1 VHQRIRPIVLC
12 LATLL
17 ESGGKIS
24 SLIKLY
30 KTLREGYQF
39 LWLYIKVDKKFV
51 VSQSQQHLTRY
62 KERLV
67 LSYHGVVIVGHD
79 LQMFGKFVEGI
90 YIF

>member
-1 VHQRIRPIVLC
+1 VLC
-12 LATLL
+12 PATLL

-30 KTLREGYQF
+30 KTLTEGYQF
-39 LWLYIKVDKKFV
+39 LWLYIKVDKNFV

-62 KERLV
+62 EERLV

-79 LQMFGKFVEGI
+79 LQMFGNIRKNPRLLIHLKFT
-90 YIF
+90 